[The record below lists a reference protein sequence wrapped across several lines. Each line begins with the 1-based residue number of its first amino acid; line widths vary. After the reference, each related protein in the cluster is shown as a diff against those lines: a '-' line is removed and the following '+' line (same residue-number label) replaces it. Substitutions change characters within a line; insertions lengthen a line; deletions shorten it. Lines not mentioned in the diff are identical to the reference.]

1 MERIDAHLAWMTGG
15 NAGSVRPR
23 GGAVPCGMPTGRPSV
38 LLEP

>member
-1 MERIDAHLAWMTGG
+1 MERIDANAAWMTGV

-23 GGAVPCGMPTGRPSV
+23 GGAVPFAMPVGRPSV